1 MIAALPSEQGFYHYY
16 QAIAPIFILLAQ
28 HEKQFG
34 FPKTRR
40 LVKNEQFRAVIALRK
55 RASDGRL
62 TIYAAPNGLDFAR
75 IGISIGRS
83 SGSAVFRNRF
93 KRLVREAFRKNK
105 ENIPAGRDYVVTPG
119 PRLEANPAWAD
130 IQDSLLALADLSS
143 KK

>member
-1 MIAALPSEQGFYHYY
+1 
-16 QAIAPIFILLAQ
+16 LAQ
-28 HEKQFG
+28 QEKQFG

-62 TIYAAPNGLDFAR
+62 IIYAAPNGLDFAR

-83 SGSAVFRNRF
+83 AGSAVFRNRF
-93 KRLVREAFRKNK
+93 KRLVREAFRINK
-105 ENIPAGRDYVVTPG
+105 ESIHVGRDYVITPG
-119 PRLEANPAWAD
+119 PRLEANPALAD
-130 IQDSLLALADLSS
+130 IQDSLLALADMVS